1 MIRIV
6 LGIKECNWKYIL
18 FISSSVLA
26 VGFVNKSLRI
36 FRLLAFPRLFFG
48 HEINN

>member
-6 LGIKECNWKYIL
+6 LGIKECKYIL

-26 VGFVNKSLRI
+26 VGFVNKSLRL